1 MSDLLDPRRQDAADG
16 LLGSTDAGT
25 TAGPSALL
33 PFPLPDL
40 SSRAWREEAIA
51 RAAEIETLS
60 GWISGLPGRARGEPE
75 PADSCL
81 AAAITGH
88 VREAQEVA
96 GGRWPPMRE
105 GARLA
110 RAASNLHAAE
120 ADLLR
125 RAPGSYL
132 RGQLPNLEAH
142 VRRHLPVDDPRRLR
156 VEDLA
161 RRERDREL
169 ASSDPGGTGATG
181 EPTDWGL
188 APLEKESVIAAVRA
202 ASSAGAR
209 EQQRVRSFCTIV
221 LSATVVLFL
230 LALLVGVV
238 GAVLPRAVALCFQPQ
253 QAGTIVCPTNQT
265 RLPDPIP
272 PATEP
277 DIDVDEVIADTV
289 RPEDVPLVEGIGMV
303 AAGVTGALSLRRLRG
318 SSTPFAVP
326 VALTVLKLPTGA
338 LTAFLGLL
346 LMRGGFIPGLTALDT
361 TPQIV
366 AWAVVFGASQQLF
379 TGLVDRQAQNVL
391 DSVGGKTY
399 TPTGGS

>member
-1 MSDLLDPRRQDAADG
+1 MRFIRKTPQQDAADG
-16 LLGSTDAGT
+16 PPVSPDDAPTVG
-25 TAGPSALL
+25 ASGALH
-33 PFPLPDL
+33 FPLPSL
-40 SSRAWREEAIA
+40 SSRAWREEAMA

-60 GWISGLPGRARGEPE
+60 GWISGLPSRTRGEPQ

-81 AAAITGH
+81 AEAITGH
-88 VREAQEVA
+88 VKEAEEAA

-125 RAPGSYL
+125 RAPATYL

-156 VEDLA
+156 VEGLA

-169 ASSDPGGTGATG
+169 ASSSSGSSSTTEG
-181 EPTDWGL
+181 PTDCSF
-188 APLEKESVIAAVRA
+188 APIEKESVIAAVRA
-202 ASSAGAR
+202 ASSAAAR
-209 EQQRVRSFCTIV
+209 EQQRVRSFRTIV
-221 LSATVVLFL
+221 LSATVLLFL
-230 LALLVGVV
+230 LALAVGVV
-238 GAVLPRAVALCFQPQ
+238 GVVWPRAVALCFQPQ
-253 QAGTIVCPTNQT
+253 QAQTIVCPTNQT
-265 RLPDPIP
+265 LLPDPIP
-272 PATEP
+272 PGQ
-277 DIDVDEVIADTV
+277 DVDEYVAATA

-303 AAGVTGALSLRRLRG
+303 AAGVSGALSLRRLRG

-361 TPQIV
+361 TPQII

-399 TPTGGS
+399 TATGGS